1 MTSKAVASL
10 LVCLV
15 FLGGNLCGQSPIDA
29 ILDQEY
35 ETHSLNPSS
44 ICSDES
50 FLRRVTVDLQGR
62 IPSFDE
68 LQSFLMAPDRSAKI
82 DELLASEEFSNS
94 WSETWTAMLVGYG
107 NEFGSDRQALRA
119 WLDQSLKDQM
129 PYDEIARRLISA
141 KGNSA
146 VNGEVTFL
154 LRHQEEPA
162 VRVSRI
168 FLGVRLDC
176 ARCHDHPFD
185 RWTQSNFEE
194 VSRFFAGMRSRQ
206 SSGDN
211 MELYDDVDQTRKV
224 DKESLP
230 KFFTSASPKTGMW
243 RDELAL
249 FVVRSKPFAR
259 TFANRVW
266 YQLMGQGIVAS
277 PDDFNSENTP
287 SSKLLL
293 DYLTNQARQQ
303 SFDIRA
309 MVREICNSKAYQR
322 SVATRSTS
330 PTEIAL
336 FAARAVKPMTAE
348 QFVDSVSI
356 ALGQAPP
363 LDQRNDFIQ
372 ETVRTADED
381 FSATYDYR
389 ETIQGLMMR
398 LTREIKSPTKSLDEL
413 FLRTLSRLPTESERI
428 ACRNQSLD
436 DIAFSLINSS
446 EFFFNH

>member
-1 MTSKAVASL
+1 MISKILATLVVGFVL
-10 LVCLV
+10 LCGEV
-15 FLGGNLCGQSPIDA
+15 CGQSSVDV
-29 ILDQEY
+29 ILDQEF
-35 ETHSLNPSS
+35 ETHSLTPSEV
-44 ICSDES
+44 CSDET

-62 IPSFDE
+62 IPSIDE
-68 LQSFLMAPDRSAKI
+68 LRSFLAAPDRPAKI
-82 DELLASEEFSNS
+82 DELLATEEFASS

-107 NEFGSDRQALRA
+107 NTNGVDRQALRA
-119 WLDQSLKDQM
+119 WLYQSLTDQV
-129 PYDEIARRLISA
+129 PYNEIARRLISA

-146 VNGEVTFL
+146 LNGEVTFL

-194 VSRFFAGMRSRQ
+194 VSRFFAGMRTRQ
-206 SSGDN
+206 ANGEN
-211 MELYDDVDQTRKV
+211 MELYDDIDQTKKV

-230 KFFTSASPKTGMW
+230 KFFTSASPKTGLW

-259 TFANRVW
+259 TFSNRVW

-277 PDDFNSENTP
+277 PDDFNLENVP

-293 DYLTNQARQQ
+293 DYLAEQAREQ
-303 SFDIRA
+303 SFDIRSI
-309 MVREICNSKAYQR
+309 VRLICNSNAYQR
-322 SVATRSTS
+322 SAAKRSTS
-330 PTEIAL
+330 PKEIEL
-336 FAARAVKPMTAE
+336 FASRSIKPMTSE
-348 QFVDSVSI
+348 QLVDSVSI
-356 ALGQAPP
+356 ALGQVLP
-363 LDQRNDFIQ
+363 LDQRNAFIE
-372 ETVRTADED
+372 ETVRTAEDD
-381 FSATYDYR
+381 FSATYEYR

-398 LTREIKSPTKSLDEL
+398 LTREIKSPTRSLDEL
-413 FLRTLSRLPTESERI
+413 FQMTLSRLPTDAERET
-428 ACRNQSLD
+428 CKNHSLD

-446 EFFFNH
+446 EFFFSH